1 MSEFRTRPYTD
12 ADAPAIAELQNVREV
27 AVGGEPIYSAA
38 EIRDVVVALT
48 RDVDADTRL
57 VFADDGALAAFAM
70 VAPPPDGGVLG
81 DTFAGVHPDW
91 TGRGIGRELV
101 GWEIERLRELRDEIA
116 PGAAWSVDVGSS
128 VKETQAT
135 HLFER
140 FGMRPVRYFFEMV
153 APIAEVTPTEMPAGF
168 RVVAYTPDLAHQ
180 LYEAVEEAFR
190 DHWGHEDRPFD
201 QWRAWSVDSELFRAE
216 HSRIAFDGDDIAA
229 AVLCYDNAV
238 GHHYIGSVGTRRPWR
253 KRGLASALMSE
264 TIAAAAA
271 DGKTVTSLGV
281 DADNP
286 TGALGVYERLGF
298 AVRQRW
304 VVHRLILD

>member
-1 MSEFRTRPYTD
+1 MSEFRMRPYTD
-12 ADAPAIAELQNVREV
+12 ADAPAIAALQNVREV
-27 AVGGEPIYSAA
+27 AVGGDPIYAAA
-38 EIRDVVVALT
+38 EIRDIIGGLA
-48 RDVDADTRL
+48 RDVDTDTRL
-57 VFADDGALAAFAM
+57 VFADDGTLAAFGM

-81 DTFAGVHPDW
+81 DTFGGVHPDW
-91 TGRGIGRELV
+91 MGRGIGRELL
-101 GWEIERLRELRDEIA
+101 GWEIARLRGLRDALA

-128 VKETQAT
+128 VKETPAA

-140 FGMRPVRYFFEMV
+140 LGMRPVRYFFEMV
-153 APIAEVTPTEMPAGF
+153 APIADVTPTEMPSGF
-168 RVVAYTPDLAHQ
+168 RVVAYTPDLDRQ
-180 LYEAVEEAFR
+180 LYEADEEAFR

-201 QWRAWSVDSELFRAE
+201 QWTTLSVGSDLFRGDL
-216 HSRIAFDGDDIAA
+216 SRIAFDGDEIAA
-229 AVLCYDNAV
+229 LVLCYDNAV

-253 KRGLASALMSE
+253 KRGLASALMSK
-264 TIAAAAA
+264 TIALAAA

-298 AVRQRW
+298 SVRQRW

>member
-1 MSEFRTRPYTD
+1 MSELHTRPYTD
-12 ADAPAIAELQNVREV
+12 ADAPAVADLENVREV
-27 AVGGEPIYSAA
+27 AVGGEPIYAAA
-38 EIRDVVVALT
+38 EIRNIIGGLA
-48 RDVDADTRL
+48 RDPAADTRL
-57 VFADDGALAAFAM
+57 VFADDGALVAFAM
-70 VAPPPDGGVLG
+70 VAAPPTGGVIAE
-81 DTFAGVHPDW
+81 TFAGVHPDW
-91 TGRGIGRELV
+91 MGRGIGRELL
-101 GWEIERLRELRDEIA
+101 GWEIERLRELRDELV

-128 VKETQAT
+128 IKETQAA

-153 APIAEVTPTEMPAGF
+153 ASIADVVPAEMPPGF
-168 RVVAYTPDLAHQ
+168 RVVAYTPDLARQ
-180 LYEAVEEAFR
+180 VYEADEEAFR
-190 DHWGHEDRPFD
+190 DHWGHEDRPFE
-201 QWRAWSVDSELFRAE
+201 QWTTLTVASDLFRAD

-229 AVLCYDNAV
+229 LVLCFDNAV

-253 KRGLASALMSE
+253 KQGLASALMSQ

>member
-12 ADAPAIAELQNVREV
+12 ADAPAIAALQNLREV
-27 AVGGEPIYSAA
+27 AVGGEPVYTAV
-38 EIRDVVVALT
+38 EIREVIGALV
-48 RDVDADTRL
+48 RDTGTDTRL
-57 VFADDGALAAFAM
+57 VYADDGTVAAFAM
-70 VAPPPDGGVLG
+70 VAPPPAGGVIAE
-81 DTFAGVHPDW
+81 TFAGVHPDW
-91 TGRGIGRELV
+91 TDRGVGRELL

-128 VKETQAT
+128 VKETQAA

-153 APIAEVTPTEMPAGF
+153 ASIADVVPTEMPSGF
-168 RVVAYTPDLAHQ
+168 RVVAYTPDLARP

-201 QWRAWSVDSELFRAE
+201 QWKAWSVDSELFRPE

-238 GHHYIGSVGTRRPWR
+238 GHHYIGSVSTRRPWR
-253 KRGLASALMSE
+253 KRGLAGALMSE
-264 TIAAAAA
+264 TIAVAAAA
-271 DGKTVTSLGV
+271 GKTVTSLGV

>member
-1 MSEFRTRPYTD
+1 MSKFRTRPYTN
-12 ADAPAIAELQNVREV
+12 ADAPAVAELHNVREV
-27 AVGGEPIYSAA
+27 AVGGDPTYSAA
-38 EIRDVVVALT
+38 EIRDIVVALA
-48 RDVDADTRL
+48 RDTDADTRL
-57 VFADDGALAAFAM
+57 VFAEDGTLVASAV
-70 VAPPPDGGVLG
+70 VAPPPDGGVIAE
-81 DTFAGVHPDW
+81 TFGGVHPDW
-91 TGRGIGRELV
+91 MGRGIGRELV
-101 GWEIERLRELRDEIA
+101 TWEIARLRELRDRIA
-116 PGAAWSVDVGSS
+116 PGAAWTIDAGSS
-128 VKETQAT
+128 IKETQAS

-140 FGMRPVRYFFEMV
+140 FGMRAVRYFFEMV
-153 APIAEVTPTEMPAGF
+153 APTAGVTPTEMPAGF
-168 RVVAYTPDLAHQ
+168 RVVAYTPDLARP
-180 LYEAVEEAFR
+180 LYEAIEEAFR

-201 QWRAWSVDSELFRAE
+201 QWRAWSIDSELFRAE

-238 GHHYIGSVGTRRPWR
+238 GHHYIGSVSTRRPWR

-264 TIAAAAA
+264 TIAVAAA
-271 DGKTVTSLGV
+271 DGKTVTALGV

>member
-12 ADAPAIAELQNVREV
+12 ADAPAIAALQNLREV
-27 AVGGEPIYSAA
+27 AVGGEPVYTAA
-38 EIRDVVVALT
+38 EIRDVTGALV
-48 RDVDADTRL
+48 RDTGTDTRL
-57 VFADDGALAAFAM
+57 VYADDGAVAAFAM
-70 VAPPPDGGVLG
+70 VAPPPAGGVIAE
-81 DTFAGVHPDW
+81 TFAGVHPDW
-91 TGRGIGRELV
+91 TDRGIGRELL
-101 GWEIERLRELRDEIA
+101 GWEIDRLRELRDELA

-128 VKETQAT
+128 VKETQAA

-153 APIAEVTPTEMPAGF
+153 APIADVVPTEMPTGF
-168 RVVAYTPDLAHQ
+168 RVVAYTPDLARP

-201 QWRAWSVDSELFRAE
+201 QWKAWSVDSELFRPE

-238 GHHYIGSVGTRRPWR
+238 GHHYIGSVSTRRPWR

-264 TIAAAAA
+264 TIAVAAAA
-271 DGKTVTSLGV
+271 GKTVTSLGV